1 MRDGEKSVLE
11 GERFPAAGVKSM
23 LALTLASLTIT
34 RSFVVAMSYTDL
46 HLDASAGARLDSL
59 GWASDDAFV
68 RMSIPPVAR
77 GQNLVATVPP
87 TPAYLAP
94 ILAALCGARAE
105 APDGITLVLSPSESL
120 PEWAYLLDTLDPDSV
135 LRPLLALGP
144 GQASRRFHASDRP
157 RPNFLV
163 LSPATALDLRRRS
176 LLTSD
181 SISSVLLAWPEQ
193 WDDDAYLVEIMSELD
208 REAQRV
214 VVTSSAEE
222 MRAVVERYAWRAMS
236 VEVGSGTTP
245 LGPVRTVSVP
255 WFRRTGILG
264 ELAEVLDPKSLA
276 VWTADTSHHR
286 AIQGAT
292 TGLGVPVEV
301 TSGTPGPSSLIIAFD
316 PPTPHRLQELLEL
329 GSVVL
334 LVPPGTE
341 RYVRR
346 LASPREPITMPSE
359 LDAATGRAAR
369 RRAMVERVLRGGE
382 EGLAQGFLTLGP
394 LFEDYEPSAVA
405 AAIYALWADEKKPAR
420 VASAPAPTGVT
431 RLWVGIGRKDEA
443 GPNDIV
449 GLLAN
454 ELRVERSHIGKIEL
468 RETYSLVEVP
478 ADEAERIA
486 QAMTGRV
493 VRKRRIV
500 ARIDTPRSRPAKGR
514 SSPPR
519 GPRE

>member
-1 MRDGEKSVLE
+1 
-11 GERFPAAGVKSM
+11 
-23 LALTLASLTIT
+23 
-34 RSFVVAMSYTDL
+34 MSYTDL
-46 HLDASAGARLDSL
+46 HLDASAGARLQAL
-59 GWASDDAFV
+59 GWSSDDPYV
-68 RMSIPPVAR
+68 RASIPSVAR
-77 GQNLVATVPP
+77 GHNLVATLPP
-87 TPAYLAP
+87 AP
-94 ILAALCGARAE
+94 SYAAPVLAALCQVRGE
-105 APDGITLVLSPSESL
+105 APEGITLIISPSESL
-120 PEWAYLLDTLDPDSV
+120 PEWAFLLDTLDPGSA

-144 GQASRRFHASDRP
+144 GQASRRFHADHSLP
-157 RPNFLV
+157 PNLLV
-163 LSPATALDLRRRS
+163 LSPATALDLRKRS
-176 LLTSD
+176 LLTSEA
-181 SISSVLLAWPEQ
+181 ISSVLLAWPEQ

-208 REAQRV
+208 REAQRIV
-214 VVTSSAEE
+214 LTSAPEE
-222 MRAVVERYAWRAMS
+222 TRSIVERYAWRSMS
-236 VEVGSGTTP
+236 VEAGGGSTP

-255 WFRRTGILG
+255 WGRRSGILC

-276 VWTADTSHHR
+276 VWTADRSRHN
-286 AIQGAT
+286 AIRGAT

-301 TSGTPGPSSLIIAFD
+301 TSDTPAAASLIIAFD
-316 PPTPHRLQELLEL
+316 PPTPSRLHQLLDL
-329 GSVVL
+329 GPVAL

-341 RYVRR
+341 RYIRH
-346 LASPREPITMPSE
+346 LASPREQIAMPSE

-369 RRAMVERVLRGGE
+369 RRLMVERVLRGGE

-405 AAIYALWADEKKPAR
+405 AAIYALWTDAKKP
-420 VASAPAPTGVT
+420 VAVATAPAPTGVT

-493 VRKRRIV
+493 VRKRKIV
-500 ARIDTPRSRPAKGR
+500 ARVDTPRSRPGG

-519 GPRE
+519 ARRG